1 MKWTDNRDLL
11 AEGLKR
17 ARRHYNEGKSKELR
31 ITQEELADRLGVSLK
46 TVMNWEQ
53 GQAAPSVDKLM
64 ELADIYHCDLDYLT
78 GRLDQKTHDL
88 QFIHDQTGL
97 SEKAIEKLQSFMTEP
112 DWDQMEMDLR
122 ESSPEI
128 PEEKIHD
135 SIQRQRESWETSP
148 ARDYSQILSLILE
161 DLNSEYLL
169 SLIAKRVKGYQPRSR
184 SDRPLAHKELTQD
197 DLWIDLDGQRV
208 LTHKRN
214 MLDSLIQS
222 EVASMIPVIT
232 ETYHSSKTEG

>member
-1 MKWTDNRDLL
+1 MKLYSL
-11 AEGLKR
+11 KEGLKR
-17 ARRHYNEGKSKELR
+17 ARKEAGL
-31 ITQEELADRLGVSLK
+31 TQADLAEKMGVHIK

-53 GQAAPSVDKLM
+53 GIAEPPLGTLM
-64 ELADIYHCDLDYLT
+64 ELTELYHCDLDYLT

-97 SEKAIEKLQSFMTEP
+97 SEKAIEKLQSLVTVP
-112 DWDQMEMDLR
+112 DWDQMERDLR
-122 ESSPEI
+122 ESAPEI

-135 SIQRQRESWETSP
+135 SIQRQRESWETSIK
-148 ARDYSQILSLILE
+148 RDYPEIISLLIE

-169 SLIAKRVKGYQPRSR
+169 SLITRRVKGYKPQRR
-184 SDRPLAHKELTQD
+184 SDRPLTHKELTQD
-197 DLWIDLDGQRV
+197 DLWIDLDGQRI

-232 ETYHSSKTEG
+232 ETYHNSQN

>member
-1 MKWTDNRDLL
+1 MRLYSLK
-11 AEGLKR
+11 EGLKR
-17 ARRHYNEGKSKELR
+17 ARKEAGL
-31 ITQEELADRLGVSLK
+31 TQADLAEKMGVHIK

-53 GQAAPSVDKLM
+53 GIAEPPLGTLM
-64 ELADIYHCDLDYLT
+64 ELTELYHCDLDYLT

-112 DWDQMEMDLR
+112 DWDQMERDFI
-122 ESSPEI
+122 ESAPEI
-128 PEEKIHD
+128 PEEKIHE
-135 SIQRQRESWETSP
+135 SIQRQRESYQTSVT
-148 ARDYSQILSLILE
+148 RDYSEILSLILE
-161 DLNSEYLL
+161 DTNAEYLL
-169 SLIAKRVKGYQPRSR
+169 SLIVRRVKGYKKRSVT
-184 SDRPLAHKELTQD
+184 DRPLTHKELTQD
-197 DLWIDLDGQRV
+197 DLWIDLDGQKI

-232 ETYHSSKTEG
+232 ETYHSTKTE

>member
-1 MKWTDNRDLL
+1 MKWTENRYSI

-53 GQAAPSVDKLM
+53 GQAIPSVETLM
-64 ELADIYHCDLDYLT
+64 DLAEIYDCDLDYLT

-112 DWDQMEMDLR
+112 DWDQMERDFI
-122 ESSPEI
+122 ESAPEI

-135 SIQRQRESWETSP
+135 SIQRQRESYQTSP
-148 ARDYSQILSLILE
+148 ARDYSKIISLLIE

-169 SLIAKRVKGYQPRSR
+169 SLITKRVKGYQPRSR
-184 SDRPLAHKELTQD
+184 SDRPLTHKELTQD
-197 DLWIDLDGQRV
+197 DLWIDLDGQRI

-222 EVASMIPVIT
+222 EVASLIPMIT
-232 ETYHSSKTEG
+232 ETYHSSKSE

>member
-1 MKWTDNRDLL
+1 MKWTDNRYNI

-53 GQAAPSVDKLM
+53 GQAIPSVETLM
-64 ELADIYHCDLDYLT
+64 DLADIYDCDLDYLT
-78 GRLDQKTHDL
+78 GRIDQRTHDL
-88 QFIHDQTGL
+88 QFIHNQTGL
-97 SEKAIEKLQSFMTEP
+97 SEKAIEKLQSLVAEP
-112 DWDQMEMDLR
+112 DWDQR
-122 ESSPEI
+122 ERALIESAPDI
-128 PEEKIHD
+128 PEEKLHE
-135 SIQRQRESWETSP
+135 SIKRERERYETSVE
-148 ARDYSQILSLILE
+148 RDYPEILSLLIE
-161 DLNSEYLL
+161 DLNAGYLL
-169 SLIAKRVKGYQPRSR
+169 SLITRRVKGYKPHTR
-184 SDRPLAHKELTQD
+184 SDRPLTHKELTQD
-197 DLWIDLDGQRV
+197 DLWIDLDGQKI

-232 ETYHSSKTEG
+232 ETYHSSKSE